1 METLLHGLKAYT
13 MAATLLLSEPEV
25 NALLGP
31 KIVIKNKTFGVNFVI
46 KNNFF

>member
-1 METLLHGLKAYT
+1 METLHGLKAYT

-31 KIVIKNKTFGVNFVI
+31 TIVSKNKTFDVIFVI
-46 KNNFF
+46 KNILF

>member
-1 METLLHGLKAYT
+1 MENLLHGLKAYI

-31 KIVIKNKTFGVNFVI
+31 KIIIRNKTLHMKSLKIQMNV
-46 KNNFF
+46 